1 MELAKRRSILSEEK
15 INSFNGLNY
24 ITALY
29 LNDYGTQKQKEEFAL
44 LSDEDLITVRVT
56 SSDPID
62 ILESVLYST
71 TQHIGSTLIN
81 SFRACN
87 KEELLKFC
95 EKTLAF
101 SDLNIVFEIEG
112 TMYATV
118 EVFPF

>member
-1 MELAKRRSILSEEK
+1 MICTAKRSILSEEK

-29 LNDYGTQKQKEEFAL
+29 LNDHGTEEQKRDLAL
-44 LSDEDLITVRVT
+44 LSDEDLITVRVA

-62 ILESVLYST
+62 ILESVFYST

-87 KEELLKFC
+87 KEELMKYC
-95 EKTLAF
+95 KKTLAF